1 MPSFVQL
8 PVFRKLLV
16 PLALLTTWL
25 LIEGILAFAEA
36 VAAEP
41 ERVRHFAGAFHRS
54 LTILTVLGI
63 GLLLFTVASGM
74 LAGRGFSATFPYF
87 PARSRAAR
95 ITNALF
101 DNAWKIRVPVLVL
114 CVVFIGKVSHAEPGW
129 WVYTIALVLGWGF
142 WDLVQSTRYERDWL
156 TTGRRVPK
164 KNAENAEDALSD
176 PSSVL
181 DENGSKIHAQTC
193 EEPFSAERP
202 TFEAVMEELADA
214 ELHPDVKSQLASY
227 FRELQREQQRT
238 GARLQLLQNLVF
250 EGGPGTGKSTAA
262 ELLTHCLY
270 SLGATSV
277 AGYGIVSANQLEQQS
292 NTTAVDLMNALLTNQ
307 PFGVVLFDDVRLVR
321 GEQDGWGLEIASS
334 LDRILTNTK
343 LSQGFDDQDA
353 AATSFACVLAGSRE
367 DIALT
372 FKHRDELRRHLRR
385 TITFPDLGPQ
395 ELIKVID
402 NLVRTRSCHLAWSAR
417 LALEDAL
424 SDLYARRDQTW
435 RGAHEVEELLEN
447 ILIAENARLETA
459 AGDKAAHGEL
469 TSSDVTLGLQRYQA
483 ARQRAAAERGQGSLP
498 FEGMNVEELLG
509 ELDRL
514 PGMSSVK
521 GQVEQE
527 IAVQKMDKRRVAG
540 GLAPLSKGG
549 HLLFLGNPGTGKTTT
564 ANLFGAI
571 YRELGVLTKGHL
583 VVATRGDLV
592 GEYQGHTAPKTQA
605 LLDRA
610 WGGVLLIDEAYALS
624 QSDGDAFGR
633 EAIDALVAQLDEPRV
648 RGNLIC
654 VLAGYTDRM
663 EAFLRTNPGLS
674 SRFANRVAFEDYQPD
689 ELVAIADKMATDNS
703 MTWSQDARAELTRG
717 LTALFNAR
725 DPETWGN
732 ARVVRNVFESALRAK
747 AVRDL
752 HDELA
757 DPALIEQADV
767 ETALAGARVSL
778 QQD

>member
-1 MPSFVQL
+1 MPSFVHS
-8 PVFRKLLV
+8 PAFRKLLV

-25 LIEGILAFAEA
+25 LIEGVLAFTQA
-36 VAAEP
+36 VSAEP
-41 ERVRHFAGAFHRS
+41 ARVQHFANAFHRS
-54 LTILTVLGI
+54 LTVLTIVGI
-63 GLLLFTVASGM
+63 TFLLASAFKGM
-74 LAGRGFSATFPYF
+74 FLAMGCMEEFPYVQ
-87 PARSRAAR
+87 AASRRGR
-95 ITNALF
+95 IISALF
-101 DNAWKIRVPVLVL
+101 DNAWKIRVPVLL
-114 CVVFIGKVSHAEPGW
+114 LSALFISRVTHTEPGW
-129 WVYTIALVLGWGF
+129 WAYTIALVLGWLA
-142 WDLVQSTRYERDWL
+142 WELKQSRRYESSWL
-156 TTGRRVPK
+156 TRGERVPK
-164 KNAENAEDALSD
+164 EHADLAQTTPGD

-181 DENGSKIHAQTC
+181 NENGSKIHAQTC
-193 EEPFSAERP
+193 EEPLSAERP

-214 ELHPDVKSQLASY
+214 QLHPEVKSQLGSY

-262 ELLTHCLY
+262 ELLAHCLY
-270 SLGATSV
+270 ALGATPV

-343 LSQGFDDQDA
+343 LSQSFEDQDET
-353 AATSFACVLAGSRE
+353 ATSFACVLAGSRE

-385 TITFPDLGPQ
+385 TIAFPDLGPA

-459 AGDKAAHGEL
+459 DGDDAAHGEL
-469 TSSDVTLGLQRYQA
+469 TSSDVRLGLQRYQA

-527 IAVQKMDKRRVAG
+527 IAVQKMDKRRVAD

-663 EAFLRTNPGLS
+663 EAFLRTNPGFS

-703 MTWSQDARAELTRG
+703 MTWSPEARAELTRG
-717 LTALFNAR
+717 LTALFHAR

-732 ARVVRNVFESALRAK
+732 ARVVRNVFESSLRAK

-752 HDELA
+752 HDEQA
-757 DPALIEQADV
+757 DPALIEQSDV
-767 ETALAGARVSL
+767 EAALAGARVSL
-778 QQD
+778 QQH